1 MIRIIVRLLPA
12 VIFFIT
18 ITVEPVI
25 FPSAKSHAAEPQSY
39 RPGTAESPDEVKFSR
54 PAGTFT
60 DPFDLH
66 LSAGEGTEIYYTTDG
81 SKPGLSSTRYTAGSP
96 IAIHGTRLIRARA
109 YASDGSGDPVPG
121 PVSTRIYSRLHPEVA
136 GFSSDLPLVI
146 VHQFDDVMHPTG
158 QDYRSTVHFSV
169 IDRDDD
175 GRARLLSDDLHLH
188 SRSESNYRGSSS
200 LNFPKKQFGVR
211 LIDDDGENRNEPILG
226 MPSEN
231 NFIMHAPYD
240 DKTLMRNAIAY
251 QLSRDMGRY
260 APRTRF
266 VELFLHDGD
275 GPLTSSHYH
284 GVYMLVERI
293 KWDNN
298 RVNITKIEPE
308 DNSGPEITGG
318 YIINY
323 DRDVHFRSTNRNTG
337 FALVRPQHEDIT
349 PQQRSWIAQ
358 YIGDLET
365 ALFGSNYRDP
375 DTGYAA
381 WLDPDSF
388 IDHHLITEAL
398 KEIDGYRLST
408 FLHKDRG
415 GRLVMGPVWDFNIS
429 LGNGDYLE
437 AWQPHGWYYPQ
448 ISLRDYLNGW
458 YTRLFQDPDF
468 AEQYRRRWW
477 ELRQGPFSTEHI
489 TNMIRRFADLL
500 DEAQERNFQRWDI
513 LGEWVWPNHFVG
525 QSYED
530 EIDYMTWWIGERLD
544 WIDSQMGTPPDDI
557 QNPLRY
563 FWYFGDEMVNNTPLE
578 TIEATYSLVD
588 AARIRFHSALDG
600 YPFEEGHPQW
610 RMASMER
617 RNRPTDINYH
627 PAGNDGRPFDANR
640 MRALQIRQP
649 FTGGGGENTLI
660 FEAPTT
666 GMEKIIFRF
675 AAMDEG
681 AAEALLIDYS
691 VDGASVSQSGEEWPS
706 DTLESTATTDDSET
720 EVSAGDNRPAVT
732 AWTTDGLDRH
742 RLPLKHAFQLY
753 QVDFSDIEAARNNPD
768 FRIRIR
774 FDGDPALLAADN
786 GDRVTFSNF
795 SLGSVADPFYDTRA
809 DKDEDIHN
817 TPDRFQLMQNYP
829 NPFNPST
836 VIPFSVP
843 VQGRVRLEVFDITGR
858 NIATLTDRHYEA
870 GFHQVRLDGS
880 GFASGVYLVRAAITM
895 DDGRRMIDSRTI
907 ALIR

>member
-1 MIRIIVRLLPA
+1 MRVDSFLLALILLQYLSAMTPLTVRLVALLLFFVTILPDPGSFHFA
-12 VIFFIT
+12 T
-18 ITVEPVI
+18 
-25 FPSAKSHAAEPQSY
+25 AGAAEPQDFDTAFAEP
-39 RPGTAESPDEVKFSR
+39 PGAPEFSH
-54 PAGTFT
+54 PSGTFT

-66 LSAGEGTEIYYTTDG
+66 LSAGEGAQIYFTTDG
-81 SKPGLSSTRYTAGSP
+81 SIPGRSSTRYMAGSP

-109 YASDGSGDPVPG
+109 FTTDLSGDPVPG
-121 PVSTRIYSRLHPEVA
+121 PVSTKIYSRLHPDVA

-158 QDYRSTVHFSV
+158 DYRSTVYFSV
-169 IDRDDD
+169 IDRDGD

-188 SRSESNYRGSSS
+188 SRSEANYRGSSS

-211 LIDDDGENRNEPILG
+211 LIDDHGENRNEPILG

-231 NFIMHAPYD
+231 NWIMHAPYD

-298 RVNITKIEPE
+298 RVHITKTGPE
-308 DNSGPEITGG
+308 DNTEPEITGG

-337 FALVRPQHEDIT
+337 FALVRPQHQDIT
-349 PQQRSWIAQ
+349 PQQRNWIAR

-365 ALFGSNYRDP
+365 ALFGSNFRDP
-375 DTGYAA
+375 DSGYAA

-408 FLHKDRG
+408 FLHKDRD

-429 LGNGDYLE
+429 LGNGNYLE
-437 AWQPHGWYYPQ
+437 AWQPHGWYYP
-448 ISLRDYLNGW
+448 LLGTRAYLNGW

-468 AEQYRRRWW
+468 AERYRLRWW

-489 TNMIRRFADLL
+489 SSMIRHYADLL
-500 DEAQERNFQRWDI
+500 DEAQERNFQRWRI
-513 LGEWVWPNHFVG
+513 LGSWVWPNHFVG
-525 QSYED
+525 QTYED
-530 EIDYMTWWIGERLD
+530 EIDYMTWWIGERLK
-544 WIDSQMGTPPDDI
+544 WIDSQMGAPPDDI
-557 QNPLRY
+557 QKPLRY

-578 TIEATYSLVD
+578 SIEASYSLVD
-588 AARIRFHSALDG
+588 AARIRFHSALEG
-600 YPFEEGHPQW
+600 YPFDEEHPQW
-610 RMASMER
+610 RKASMER
-617 RNRPTDINYH
+617 RNRPTDLNYH
-627 PAGNDGRPFDANR
+627 PTGNDGRSFDANR

-649 FTGGGGENTLI
+649 FTGNGGENTLI

-666 GMEKIIFRF
+666 GMDGVVLRF

-681 AAEALLIDYS
+681 AADALLIDYS
-691 VDGASVSQSGEEWPS
+691 VDGTNGSQNSGRS
-706 DTLESTATTDDSET
+706 
-720 EVSAGDNRPAVT
+720 
-732 AWTTDGLDRH
+732 WTTEGLEQYHFALEPTFR
-742 RLPLKHAFQLY
+742 LY
-753 QVDFSDIEAARNNPD
+753 QIDFREIEAARDNPN
-768 FRIRIR
+768 FQIRIR
-774 FDGDPALLAADN
+774 FDGDPALLADDS
-786 GDRVTFSNF
+786 GHRVTFNNISITSAPEDTAPTRTDNQREIP
-795 SLGSVADPFYDTRA
+795 SSVRL
-809 DKDEDIHN
+809 H
-817 TPDRFQLMQNYP
+817 QNHP
-829 NPFNPST
+829 NPFNPET
-836 VIPFSVP
+836 VISYTLPE
-843 VQGRVRLEVFDITGR
+843 QTRVRLTVYDVLGR
-858 NIATLTDRHYEA
+858 EIAVLVDEIRDPGHHSVSWNARNVASGLY
-870 GFHQVRLDGS
+870 FSRLDAGGTPITRTMS
-880 GFASGVYLVRAAITM
+880 LVK
-895 DDGRRMIDSRTI
+895 
-907 ALIR
+907 